1 MRKKLIFVLAAT
13 LLACAG
19 SFAQTDE
26 AALIKADAL
35 IKEGKPADAFALLEP
50 LEAKFAGDA
59 TFDYLLATSAIQAG
73 NPSRATFIYE
83 RILAINPDFL
93 GVRADMGR
101 AYYQMGDL
109 ARAKL
114 EFESILT
121 ISSIPPDLRSA
132 VETYLAALNQAE
144 GGKSRVIVGYT
155 EIGFG
160 RDTNVL
166 GQTSTRIVSIAN
178 SNTPLSLGASDIKR
192 ADNYLSYGVG
202 AELIE
207 TLGEGL
213 AAFVGGDVRGREHHK
228 IEPADNFSVDGRAG
242 LQYAT
247 GNHLWRGGLTRG
259 RYVLDNISTRDATGA
274 NLDWRYLLDGQ
285 NQLTLGGMAQALRYL
300 PTLSTSEDFNLY
312 MLNAGW
318 THVITPTTIGVLT
331 LTGGSEDAIA
341 GRSDGDKT
349 FWGVRATLQHSFT
362 SNLGTFFTAGFQ
374 RGDYSKYNTS
384 YGVERQDELS
394 DAALGFVWSLP
405 ERWSVRPLISYTKN
419 RSNADI
425 YTYSRRDASV
435 VLRKDF

>member
-1 MRKKLIFVLAAT
+1 MRKKLIFILAAT
-13 LLACAG
+13 LLSCAG
-19 SFAQTDE
+19 AFAQTDD
-26 AALIKADAL
+26 ATLIKADAL
-35 IKEGKPADAFALLEP
+35 IKEGKAADAFALLEP
-50 LEAKFAGDA
+50 LEAKLAGNA
-59 TFDYLLATSAIQAG
+59 TYDYLLATAALQAG

-83 RILAINPDFL
+83 RILAINPEFI

-114 EFESILT
+114 EFESILQ

-132 VETYLAALNQAE
+132 VETYLSALNQVD
-144 GGKSRVIVGYT
+144 GGKKRIIVGYT

-166 GQTSTRIVSIAN
+166 GQASSKIVSIAN
-178 SNTPLSLGASDIKR
+178 GQSLTLSATDLKR
-192 ADNYLSYGVG
+192 PDNYLSYGMG

-207 TLGEGL
+207 TLDEGL
-213 AAFVGGDVRGREHHK
+213 AAYAGADLRGREHNK
-228 IEPADNFSVDGRAG
+228 IDPADNFSLDGRLG

-247 GNHLWRGGLTRG
+247 GNHLWRGGFTRG
-259 RYVLDNISTRDATGA
+259 RYTLDNTSTRDSTGA
-274 NLDWRYLLDGQ
+274 NLDWRYLVDSQ
-285 NQLTLGGMAQALRYL
+285 NQFTLGGIAQALRYL
-300 PTLSTSEDFNLY
+300 PGASRGEDFNLY
-312 MLNAGW
+312 MLNAAW

-331 LTGGSEDAIA
+331 LTGGSEDAKA

-349 FWGVRATLQHSFT
+349 FWGARATLQHSFST
-362 SNLGTFFTAGFQ
+362 QLGTFFTAGFQ
-374 RGDYSKYNTS
+374 RGDYSQYNTN
-384 YGVERQDELS
+384 YGIERQDELS
-394 DAALGFVWSLP
+394 DAALGLIWSLP
-405 ERWSVRPLISYTKN
+405 DRWSVRPLLSYTKN

>member
-1 MRKKLIFVLAAT
+1 MRKNLISILAAA
-13 LLACAG
+13 LLSSPVA
-19 SFAQTDE
+19 FAQTED
-26 AALIKADAL
+26 ATLIKADAL

-50 LEAKFAGDA
+50 LEAKLAGNA
-59 TFDYLLATSAIQAG
+59 TYDYLLATAALNAG

-83 RILAINPDFL
+83 RILAINPEFI

-114 EFESILT
+114 EFESILALT
-121 ISSIPPDLRSA
+121 NIPPDLRTA
-132 VETYLAALNQAE
+132 VETYLAALTQLDS
-144 GGKSRVIVGYT
+144 GKSRVVVGYA

-166 GQTSTRIVSIAN
+166 GQTSNKIVSVAN
-178 SNTPLSLGASDIKR
+178 SQSINLSASDLKR

-213 AAFVGGDVRGREHHK
+213 GAYVGGDLRGREYNK
-228 IEPADNFSVDGRAG
+228 IDPADNFSADARIG

-259 RYVLDNISTRDATGA
+259 RYVLDNTSTRDSTGA

-285 NQLTLGGMAQALRYL
+285 NQITIGGMAQALRYL
-300 PTLSTSEDFNLY
+300 PTISTGEDFNLY
-312 MLNAGW
+312 MINAGW
-318 THVITPTTIGVLT
+318 THAFAPTTVGVLT
-331 LTGGSEDAIA
+331 LTGGAEDAKA
-341 GRSDGDKT
+341 GRADGDKT
-349 FWGVRATLQHSFT
+349 FWGVRATLQHSFS

-374 RGDYSKYNTS
+374 RGDYSQFNTS
-384 YGVERQDELS
+384 YGIERQDELS
-394 DAALGFVWSLP
+394 DAALGLVWSLP
-405 ERWSVRPLISYTKN
+405 DRWSVRPLIAYTKN

>member
-1 MRKKLIFVLAAT
+1 MRKKLISILVAT
-13 LLACAG
+13 LLSCPVA
-19 SFAQTDE
+19 FAQTDD
-26 AALIKADAL
+26 ATLVKADAM
-35 IKEGKPADAFALLEP
+35 IKEGKAADAFALLEP
-50 LEAKFAGDA
+50 LEAKLAGNA
-59 TFDYLLATSAIQAG
+59 TYDYLLATAALQAG

-83 RILAINPDFL
+83 RILAINPEFI

-114 EFESILT
+114 EFESILQ
-121 ISSIPPDLRSA
+121 ISNLPPDLRST
-132 VETYLAALNQAE
+132 VETYLAALGQVE
-144 GGKSRVIVGYT
+144 GGQKRIIVGYT

-166 GQTSTRIVSIAN
+166 GQASSKIVSIAN
-178 SNTPLSLGASDIKR
+178 GQSIALSANDLKR
-192 ADNYLSYGVG
+192 PDNYLSYGMG

-213 AAFVGGDVRGREHHK
+213 GAYVGGDLRGREHNK
-228 IEPADNFSVDGRAG
+228 IDPADNFSLDGRIG

-247 GNHLWRGGLTRG
+247 GNHLWRGGVTRG
-259 RYVLDNISTRDATGA
+259 RYTLDNTSTRDSTGV
-274 NLDWRYLLDGQ
+274 NLDWRYLVDSQ
-285 NQLTLGGMAQALRYL
+285 NQFTLGGITQALRYL
-300 PTLSTSEDFNLY
+300 PGASRGEDFNLY
-312 MLNAGW
+312 MLNAAW

-331 LTGGSEDAIA
+331 LTGGSEDAKA

-349 FWGVRATLQHSFT
+349 FWGARATFQHSF
-362 SNLGTFFTAGFQ
+362 SNQLGTFFTAGFQ
-374 RGDYSKYNTS
+374 RGDYSQYNTS

-394 DAALGFVWSLP
+394 DAALGFVWYLP
-405 ERWSVRPLISYTKN
+405 DRWTVRPLLSYTKN